1 MADGHRITRRS
12 LFRGLGSATVV
23 AGCATPAKPTPNPE
37 TNPPGVTPPADG
49 TALGPGPAPL
59 QFTLN
64 GASKTVEAAPSTTLA
79 ALLRH
84 DVDATGTK
92 VVCDRGSCGA
102 CTVLVDGVARP
113 SCMTLAHDVAGRSVT
128 TVEGLAENGKL
139 SALQAAFVNHDALQ
153 CGYCTSGMLM
163 SCQALLISRSS
174 GPEGTGPRSQPLD
187 AEGVK
192 RAISGNLC
200 RCGTYPHVVAAVLS
214 VSNGKVG

>member
-1 MADGHRITRRS
+1 MSGPRITRRT

-23 AGCATPAKPTPNPE
+23 AGCATPAKPNPNPE
-37 TNPPGVTPPADG
+37 TTPPGVTPPVDG
-49 TALGPGPAPL
+49 VALGPGPSPL

-64 GASKTVEAAPSTTLA
+64 GASKTAETAPSTTLA
-79 ALLRH
+79 DLLRLELN
-84 DVDATGTK
+84 VTGTK

-113 SCMTLAHDVAGRSVT
+113 SCMTLAHDVAGRTVT
-128 TVEGLAENGKL
+128 TVEGLAQGNEL
-139 SALQAAFVNHDALQ
+139 SALQRAFVEHDALQ

-163 SCQALLISRSS
+163 SCQGLLARK
-174 GPEGTGPRSQPLD
+174 QPVD
-187 AEGVK
+187 ADGVK

-214 VSNGKVG
+214 VAGKAG